1 MRIILAASTR
11 RPVNPLEDYLAVER
25 EPVEHVHVA
34 RVRDEEAPPVPPAG
48 YRQPRAVDDVA
59 VGVRRLVPVHA
70 DPDALSHEGTG
81 PVKHVNSE
89 RHCEKAS
96 VSTSESRFSR
106 KILPNKNAGAN
117 PLGTNR

>member
-1 MRIILAASTR
+1 MPSPMSASR
-11 RPVNPLEDYLAVER
+11 WACAVN
-25 EPVEHVHVA
+25 
-34 RVRDEEAPPVPPAG
+34 
-48 YRQPRAVDDVA
+48 DVA
-59 VGVRRLVPVHA
+59 IGVRRLIPVHA
-70 DPDALSHEGTG
+70 DPDALSLESTD

-117 PLGTNR
+117 PLGTNRW